1 MSFLTKIFSK
11 GAKELIDSGGNLID
25 KISTSDQEK
34 LNAKNEL
41 SNIVLSALNNLQNA
55 QRDIILAEAQGNWL
69 QRSWR
74 PLVMIT
80 FAALIVIGAF
90 VDIPY
95 LADSSPFWTLLKIG
109 LGGYVIGRS
118 AEKIS
123 ENVTKNS
130 DLSLLRKKDRK
141 NNFG

>member
-1 MSFLTKIFSK
+1 
-11 GAKELIDSGGNLID
+11 
-25 KISTSDQEK
+25 
-34 LNAKNEL
+34 
-41 SNIVLSALNNLQNA
+41 
-55 QRDIILAEAQGNWL
+55 
-69 QRSWR
+69 
-74 PLVMIT
+74 MIT
-80 FAALIVIGAF
+80 FAILIVIGAF

-123 ENVTKNS
+123 DNVTKNA
-130 DLSLLRKKDRK
+130 DLSMLRKKDRK